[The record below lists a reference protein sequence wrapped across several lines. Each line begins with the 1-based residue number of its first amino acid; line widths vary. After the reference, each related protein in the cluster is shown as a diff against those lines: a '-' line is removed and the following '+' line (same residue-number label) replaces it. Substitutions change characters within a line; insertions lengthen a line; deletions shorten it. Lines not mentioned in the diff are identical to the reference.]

1 MSVMHMWKIAIRQF
15 LFVLTGI
22 KGNVSLINFR
32 TGMNG
37 ASHIFITLKNIFV
50 QWKMLKYRGKEYS
63 CGVENQKKGTS

>member
-1 MSVMHMWKIAIRQF
+1 
-15 LFVLTGI
+15 
-22 KGNVSLINFR
+22 
-32 TGMNG
+32 MNG

>member
-1 MSVMHMWKIAIRQF
+1 MHMWKIAIRQF

-50 QWKMLKYRGKEYS
+50 QWKMLKYRGKE
-63 CGVENQKKGTS
+63 